1 MVPRRYQGANV
12 ADIFDETRED
22 LRNERIRRLS
32 IRYGGLGIV
41 VLLLVLA
48 GVGVWQG
55 RRWYEARQAAAAA
68 GPYLAAMHDADALP
82 PGPSPA
88 RAQIADAFAKVADS
102 SPEGYRTLA
111 RLRGAALRADAGD
124 LKAALIAWDQVANDS
139 SANRTLRD
147 LATLLWAQHQI
158 DHGDP
163 ATITARL
170 QPLEAATNPWR
181 PLAQE
186 AVALLALRQGDKAS
200 ALRTLHELVVD
211 PTAPEGVRGRANGL
225 LTLLGDREARG

>member
-12 ADIFDETRED
+12 ADIFDETQED
-22 LRNERIRRLS
+22 LRNERIRRLT
-32 IRYGGLGIV
+32 IRYGSLGIV

-48 GVGVWQG
+48 GVGVWQA

-68 GPYLAAMHDADALP
+68 MPYLAAMRDADALP
-82 PGPSPA
+82 PGPSPV
-88 RAQIADAFAKVADS
+88 RMHLADAFAKVAAS

-111 RLRGAALRADAGD
+111 RLREAALRSDAGD
-124 LKAALIAWDQVANDS
+124 LKGALAVWDQVADDS

-147 LATLLWAQHQI
+147 LASLLWAQHQI

-163 ATITARL
+163 AAITARL
-170 QPLEAATNPWR
+170 QPLEAGANPWR

-186 AVALLALRQGDKAS
+186 AAALLALRQGDKAS
-200 ALRTLHELVVD
+200 ALHTLHTIVVD
-211 PTAPEGVRGRANGL
+211 PTAPEGLRGRANGL
-225 LTLLGDREARG
+225 LTLLGDTGTHG